1 MPKIPPNGLL
11 ILAFS
16 AALAPLSALTQDS
29 LTEAQAHIDAARA
42 IAADLQ
48 PTYDF
53 FCVPGKARP
62 NDFNAPDM
70 TPTKLFDNLYV
81 LGNAEAVVYVID
93 TGAGLVLLDAGMPNT
108 GENVLEPGL
117 EALGLDP
124 ADVIAIL
131 LGHGHS
137 DHYGS
142 AVYFHDTYGTRI
154 GTTDADWQTIES
166 DTRTDAAIK
175 PAPDL
180 VVSDGV
186 PLDFGGTV
194 ITPVAVP
201 GHTPG
206 ALAFIFDVTDNG
218 ARHTAGMFGGT
229 VLATAY
235 TPMAGLERY
244 ITSIAKYREVAQA
257 HGVDVEIQNH
267 PIFDDTPGRLAAL
280 AARTPGQ
287 PHPFVMGAER
297 YQRFW
302 RIVSECMQ
310 ADIITRNA
318 AER

>member
-1 MPKIPPNGLL
+1 MPNLHPRRLL
-11 ILAFS
+11 SLAFS
-16 AALAPLSALTQDS
+16 VLLTPLPALAQD
-29 LTEAQAHIDAARA
+29 LLPEAQRHVDAARA
-42 IAADLQ
+42 ISADLQ

-53 FCVPGKARP
+53 FCVPGNARP
-62 NDFNAPDM
+62 NDFGAPDM
-70 TPTKLFDNLYV
+70 TPTRLFDNLYV

-108 GENVLEPGL
+108 GESVLVPGL
-117 EALGLDP
+117 QALGLHP
-124 ADVIAIL
+124 ADVTAIL

-137 DHYGS
+137 DHYGG

-175 PAPDL
+175 PARDL
-180 VVSDGV
+180 VITDGEA
-186 PLDFGGTV
+186 LTFGDTV

-218 ARHTAGMFGGT
+218 TRHTAGMFGGT
-229 VLATAY
+229 VLAAGY
-235 TPMAGLERY
+235 VPTPGLEQY
-244 ITSIAKYREVAQA
+244 VTSIGAWLEVAQA

-280 AARTPGQ
+280 ATRAPGQ
-287 PHPFVMGAER
+287 AHPYVMGAER

-310 ADIITRNA
+310 SEIVTRKA
-318 AER
+318 AGR

>member
-1 MPKIPPNGLL
+1 MPHSRLRRLFPL
-11 ILAFS
+11 
-16 AALAPLSALTQDS
+16 ALAAMLSPLPALAQDLS
-29 LTEAQAHIDAARA
+29 PDAQRHIDAARA

-53 FCVPGKARP
+53 FCVPGNARP
-62 NDFNAPDM
+62 NDFGAPDM
-70 TPTKLFDNLYV
+70 TPTRLFDNLYV

-93 TGAGLVLLDAGMPNT
+93 TGAGLVLLDAGMPGT
-108 GENVLEPGL
+108 GESVLVPGL
-117 EALGLDP
+117 QALGLDP
-124 ADVIAIL
+124 ADVTAIL

-137 DHYGS
+137 DHYGG

-154 GTTDADWQTIES
+154 GTTEADWQTIEA

-175 PAPDL
+175 PARDL
-180 VVSDGV
+180 VVNDGV
-186 PLDFGGTV
+186 PLNFGGTV

-218 ARHTAGMFGGT
+218 TPHTAGMFGGT

-235 TPMAGLERY
+235 TPMPGLVQY
-244 ITSIAKYREVAQA
+244 VASISAYLEVAQA

-267 PIFDDTPGRLAAL
+267 PIFDDTPARLAAL
-280 AARTPGQ
+280 AARSPGQ
-287 PHPFVMGAER
+287 PHPFVMGMER

-302 RIVSECMQ
+302 RIVAECMQ
-310 ADIITRNA
+310 ADIITRDA
-318 AER
+318 SGR

>member
-16 AALAPLSALTQDS
+16 AALAPLSALAQDI
-29 LTEAQAHIDAARA
+29 LPEAQAHIDAARA

-53 FCVPGKARP
+53 FCVPGNARP

-218 ARHTAGMFGGT
+218 VRHTAGMFGGT

-244 ITSIAKYREVAQA
+244 ITSIAEYLEVAQA

-318 AER
+318 AGR

>member
-1 MPKIPPNGLL
+1 MPNTRLKRLL
-11 ILAFS
+11 PLAVSAILTS
-16 AALAPLSALTQDS
+16 LPAPAQDI
-29 LTEAQAHIDAARA
+29 LPEAQRHIDAARA

-53 FCVPGKARP
+53 FCVPGNARP
-62 NDFNAPDM
+62 NDFGAPDM
-70 TPTKLFDNLYV
+70 TPTRLFDNLYV

-108 GENVLEPGL
+108 GASVIEPGL
-117 EALGLDP
+117 QALGLDP
-124 ADVIAIL
+124 AGVIAIL

-175 PAPDL
+175 PARDL
-180 VVSDGV
+180 VISNGV

-218 ARHTAGMFGGT
+218 APHTAGMFGGT

-244 ITSIAKYREVAQA
+244 ITSIAEYLEVAQV

-280 AARTPGQ
+280 AVRTPGQ

-302 RIVSECMQ
+302 RIVAECMQ
-310 ADIITRNA
+310 ADIITRDA
-318 AER
+318 AGR